1 MEQGI
6 VYRSTGSWYSV
17 KANNNFYDCRIVGK
31 LRLKGIKS
39 TNPVAVGDRVEFE
52 PVSYT
57 HLTLPTNR
65 EV

>member
-1 MEQGI
+1 MKQGI

-39 TNPVAVGDRVEFE
+39 TNPVATIKKQTKIKQY
-52 PVSYT
+52 SYK
-57 HLTLPTNR
+57 
-65 EV
+65 